1 MFGFNQGV
9 NEYSRVGVETG
20 VLAASP
26 LKLVVMLYD
35 GAIAACQSAILQMHQ
50 KSIEKKS
57 ALLSKAIMIIQSGL
71 RQSLDKQSGGE
82 IAQSLDDL
90 YAYMSD
96 RLYLAN
102 IKNDPELIHE
112 VINLLID
119 LKSSWETIEQQER
132 VQQSQGVS
140 QAKFLSA
147 AATPTSTS
155 SYPKLAEV

>member
-20 VLAASP
+20 VVAASP

-35 GAIAACQSAILQMHQ
+35 GAIAACQSAIIQMQQ
-50 KSIEKKS
+50 KNIEKKS
-57 ALLSKAIMIIQSGL
+57 GLLSKAIMIIQRGL

-112 VINLLID
+112 VIKLLID
-119 LKSSWETIEQQER
+119 LKSSWETIEQQVR
-132 VQQSQGVS
+132 VQQGQVIS

-147 AATPTSTS
+147 STPTS
-155 SYPKLAEV
+155 SYPKLAGV

>member
-20 VLAASP
+20 VVAASP

-35 GAIAACQSAILQMHQ
+35 GAIAACQSAVLQMNQ
-50 KSIEKKS
+50 KNIEKKS

-71 RQSLDKQSGGE
+71 RLSLDKQSGGE

-96 RLYLAN
+96 RLYIAN

-112 VINLLID
+112 VIKLLID
-119 LKSSWETIEQQER
+119 LKGSWETIEQQGR
-132 VQQSQGVS
+132 ANT
-140 QAKFLSA
+140 QAKFFSEKSI
-147 AATPTSTS
+147 STS
-155 SYPKLAEV
+155 SVSKLAEV

>member
-20 VLAASP
+20 VVAASP

-50 KSIEKKS
+50 KNIENKS

-82 IAQSLDDL
+82 IALSLDEL

-112 VINLLID
+112 VIKLLID
-119 LKSSWETIEQQER
+119 LKGSWEAIEQQGR
-132 VQQSQGVS
+132 VNMQSKYISEKSV
-140 QAKFLSA
+140 
-147 AATPTSTS
+147 STS
-155 SYPKLAEV
+155 STFKLAEA

>member
-20 VLAASP
+20 VVAASP

-35 GAIAACQSAILQMHQ
+35 GAIAACQSAVLQMNQ
-50 KSIEKKS
+50 KNIEKKS

-71 RQSLDKQSGGE
+71 RLSLDKQSGGE

-96 RLYLAN
+96 RLYIAN

-112 VINLLID
+112 VIKLLID
-119 LKSSWETIEQQER
+119 LKGSWETIEQQDR
-132 VQQSQGVS
+132 VQQGRANT
-140 QAKFLSA
+140 QAKFFSEKVI
-147 AATPTSTS
+147 STS
-155 SYPKLAEV
+155 SVSKLAEV